1 VLDTPGTQTGRDT
14 RADLRRRIAL
24 DRRALIR
31 ATVITVL
38 LLLALFAL
46 PPLMTGY
53 YVDTMTQV
61 AIYSIV
67 TLGLGLLVGRVG
79 LYSLGQLAVLVIG
92 AWVGARLLFGTGQ
105 PYILVLIEAGLATM
119 IIGSLITLPALRLRG
134 LYLALITLML
144 AGAVTVVLAT
154 LNFPNGGGGFSG
166 YNGSFLHIPQIRRPS
181 FAGSDPAYYR
191 FSVVVAIVMFLLV
204 FIHLRARPGRVWA
217 TIKQSEPAALA
228 AGINTTFY
236 KLWAM
241 ALASFVTG
249 VAGALLAGADR
260 ELFSIDFPI
269 QNSIELLAVV
279 LMGGAFALS
288 GAVIAAF
295 LLAFLPA
302 MLYQLWSVPNDWLI
316 ILFGVG
322 VMQVLATAPG
332 GLADQFPKDMK
343 RLYRLISRLW
353 RKPPQPLTA
362 AVATPGSGPP
372 SSPSA
377 QSAPAAK
384 GGDPA

>member
-1 VLDTPGTQTGRDT
+1 MRT
-14 RADLRRRIAL
+14 RVVVA
-24 DRRALIR
+24 
-31 ATVITVL
+31 VL
-38 LLLALFAL
+38 LLFTLFGL
-46 PPLMTGY
+46 PQLLSLY
-53 YVDTMTQV
+53 YIDTMTEV
-61 AIYSIV
+61 AVYAMV
-67 TLGLGLLVGRVG
+67 ALALGVLVGRVG
-79 LYSLGQLAVLVIG
+79 LVSLGQVAVLAVG
-92 AWVGARLLFGTGQ
+92 AWAAARLLFATTQ
-105 PYILVLIEAGLATM
+105 PYPVVLLEAGLITM
-119 IIGSLITLPALRLRG
+119 VAGTLIGLPALRLRG

-154 LNFPNGGGGFSG
+154 INFPNGGGGFSG

-181 FAGSDPAYYR
+181 LAGTDPAYYR
-191 FSVVVAIVMFLLV
+191 FCVIIAIVMFLLV
-204 FIHLRARPGRVWA
+204 FAHLRSRPGRAWA
-217 TIKQSEPAALA
+217 AIRQSEPAALA

-260 ELFSIDFPI
+260 ELFSINFPI

-295 LLAFLPA
+295 LQSFLPA
-302 MLYQLWSVPNDWLI
+302 LLQIWGVPNDWLI

-343 RLYRLISRLW
+343 RLYGFITRRW
-353 RKPPQPLTA
+353 RARGAHALT
-362 AVATPGSGPP
+362 T
-372 SSPSA
+372 
-377 QSAPAAK
+377 APK

>member
-1 VLDTPGTQTGRDT
+1 MSHVIDTADTAGPKASVGR
-14 RADLRRRIAL
+14 RGPAM
-24 DRRALIR
+24 DRRALTR
-31 ATVITVL
+31 ATVIVVL

-46 PPLMTGY
+46 PPIMSAY
-53 YVDTMTQV
+53 YTITMIQV

-79 LYSLGQLAVLVIG
+79 LYSLGQLAVLTIG
-92 AWVGARLLFGTGQ
+92 AWVGARLLFGTSQ
-105 PYILVLIEAGLATM
+105 PYILVIIEAGLATM

-144 AGAVTVVLAT
+144 AGAVAVVLQT

-166 YNGSFLHIPQIRRPS
+166 YNGSQLHVPQIRRPS
-181 FAGSDPAYYR
+181 FAGTDPAFYR
-191 FSVVVAIVMFLLV
+191 FSVIVAIVMFLLV
-204 FIHLRARPGRVWA
+204 FAHLRTRPGRAWA
-217 TIKQSEPAALA
+217 AIRQSEPSALA

-260 ELFSIDFPI
+260 VLFSIDFPI
-269 QNSIELLAVV
+269 QNSIQLLAVV
-279 LMGGAFALS
+279 LMGGAFSLA
-288 GAVIAAF
+288 GAVVAAF
-295 LLAFLPA
+295 LQSLLPSA
-302 MLYQLWSVPNDWLI
+302 LYNLWHVQDDWLI

-322 VMQVLATAPG
+322 VMQVLVTAPG

-343 RLYRLISRLW
+343 RLYGAIRRLFGGSRGAHAVS
-353 RKPPQPLTA
+353 TA
-362 AVATPGSGPP
+362 R
-372 SSPSA
+372 
-377 QSAPAAK
+377 K

>member
-1 VLDTPGTQTGRDT
+1 VIDTAGPKATASAQRGP
-14 RADLRRRIAL
+14 LM

-31 ATVITVL
+31 AAVITVL
-38 LLLALFAL
+38 LVLALFAL
-46 PPLMTGY
+46 PPLMSGY
-53 YVDTMTQV
+53 YTDTMTQV

-79 LYSLGQLAVLVIG
+79 MYSLGQLAVLTIG
-92 AWVGARLLFGTGQ
+92 AWVAARLLFATSQ
-105 PYILVLIEAGLATM
+105 PYILVIIEAGLVTM

-144 AGAVTVVLAT
+144 AGGVTVIEAT

-166 YNGSFLHIPQIRRPS
+166 YNGALLHIPQIRRPS
-181 FAGSDPAYYR
+181 FAGTDPAFYR
-191 FSVVVAIVMFLLV
+191 FSVVVAIFMFLLV
-204 FIHLRARPGRVWA
+204 FAHLRARPGRAWA
-217 TIKQSEPAALA
+217 AIRQSEPSALA

-241 ALASFVTG
+241 ALAAFVTG

-279 LMGGAFALS
+279 LMGGVFSLT
-288 GAVIAAF
+288 GAVVAGF
-295 LLAFLPA
+295 LQAFLPA
-302 MLYQLWSVPNDWLI
+302 ALYNLWGVPNDWLI

-332 GLADQFPKDMK
+332 GIADQFPKDMK

-353 RKPPQPLTA
+353 RRPP
-362 AVATPGSGPP
+362 AVAPGAAGPG
-372 SSPSA
+372 A
-377 QSAPAAK
+377 ASAPASTGK
-384 GGDPA
+384 GGAR